1 MIRSD
6 MCDAATHQPH
16 QAADAEQTVPW
27 GRALL
32 DRQLF
37 IVGELV
43 EGGFEIAQA
52 IRRQA
57 SDETAPKVVQ
67 GDLAAAYACV
77 SKAVRLS
84 LMLQTDLIQ
93 NLARMSHV
101 VTNPAFSRED
111 NIEASRP
118 RLEAQ
123 RNARVHR
130 VVSRIAR
137 ADKPD
142 AEAAERLV
150 REAGERLERG
160 DAFAHV
166 LSLPFSEIIALIC
179 KDLGLEPDWP
189 ALAEEA
195 WARAEIASG
204 APQPAPRRGDGHAR
218 FAWNPGRAPSGA
230 HGRALAPGTIPR
242 CSRSNRV
249 AIGGVGWRG
258 APWD

>member
-1 MIRSD
+1 MICSD
-6 MCDAATHQPH
+6 MSAAATSQPD
-16 QAADAEQTVPW
+16 QARDADEAANDAPW
-27 GRALL
+27 ARALL

-67 GDLAAAYACV
+67 GDLAAAHACV

-84 LMLQTDLIQ
+84 LMLQTDMIQ
-93 NLARMSHV
+93 NLARMTSV
-101 VTNPAFSRED
+101 VSNPAFSG
-111 NIEASRP
+111 EANTEAARP

-123 RNARVHR
+123 RKARAHR
-130 VVSRIAR
+130 VVERIAR
-137 ADKPD
+137 AEKPD

-150 REAGERLERG
+150 TEARQRLERG

-179 KDLGLEPDWP
+179 KDLGLDPDWP

-195 WARAEIASG
+195 WALEEIASG
-204 APQPAPRRGDGHAR
+204 APGAPLAAVMAARGPPGACPRPAPGSDPA
-218 FAWNPGRAPSGA
+218 GA
-230 HGRALAPGTIPR
+230 ANANLFRPNAASP
-242 CSRSNRV
+242 
-249 AIGGVGWRG
+249 
-258 APWD
+258 

>member
-1 MIRSD
+1 MS
-6 MCDAATHQPH
+6 DAATDLSD

-27 GRALL
+27 ARALL

-57 SDETAPKVVQ
+57 SDETAPKVVH
-67 GDLAAAYACV
+67 GDIAAAYACV

-84 LMLQTDLIQ
+84 LMLQTDMIQ
-93 NLARMSHV
+93 NLARMTSV
-101 VTNPAFSRED
+101 VSNAAFSAAT
-111 NIEASRP
+111 NTEAARP

-123 RNARVHR
+123 RKARAHR
-130 VVSRIAR
+130 VVARIAR
-137 ADKPD
+137 AERPD

-160 DAFAHV
+160 DAFANV

-179 KDLGLEPDWP
+179 KDLGLDPDWP

-195 WARAEIASG
+195 WAREEIASG
-204 APQPAPRRGDGHAR
+204 APGRPFAAVISARGWPGFRTDPGSDPGNGGDCAPFR
-218 FAWNPGRAPSGA
+218 PRAASP
-230 HGRALAPGTIPR
+230 
-242 CSRSNRV
+242 
-249 AIGGVGWRG
+249 
-258 APWD
+258 